1 MYSALSFTSIKPGAN
16 KAMSNSDLRSDIWV
30 QALLRTA
37 QSQGASGYVVRRG
50 DETAGAVLVKVASLD
65 GTARLLIPARDG
77 VGERIY
83 LDLTGKTAGPDE
95 PSIDAYLA
103 KRAAQDQDVWIVEI
117 EDKLGRSFLTE
128 RVD

>member
-1 MYSALSFTSIKPGAN
+1 
-16 KAMSNSDLRSDIWV
+16 MSSSDLRSDIWV

-37 QSQGASGYVVRRG
+37 QSLGAAGFVVRKG
-50 DETAGAVLVKVASLD
+50 DETAGAVLVKVARLD

-77 VGERIY
+77 AGARIY

-95 PSIDAYLA
+95 PSIDAYLS
-103 KRAAQDQDVWIVEI
+103 KRASQDQDIWIVEI
-117 EDKLGRSFLTE
+117 EDKLGRSFLSE

>member
-1 MYSALSFTSIKPGAN
+1 
-16 KAMSNSDLRSDIWV
+16 MSSSDLRSDIWV

-37 QSQGASGYVVRRG
+37 QSLGAAGFVVRKG
-50 DETAGAVLVKVASLD
+50 DETAGAVLVKVARLD

-77 VGERIY
+77 IGERIY

-95 PSIDAYLA
+95 PSIDAYLS
-103 KRAAQDQDVWIVEI
+103 KRASQDQDIWIVEI
-117 EDKLGRSFLTE
+117 EDKLGRSFLSE

>member
-1 MYSALSFTSIKPGAN
+1 
-16 KAMSNSDLRSDIWV
+16 MSSSDLRSDIWV

-37 QSQGASGYVVRRG
+37 QSQGAAGFVVRRG

-65 GTARLLIPARDG
+65 GTARLLVPARDG

-95 PSIDAYLA
+95 ASIDAYLS
-103 KRAAQDQDVWIVEI
+103 KRASQDQDIWIVEI

>member
-1 MYSALSFTSIKPGAN
+1 
-16 KAMSNSDLRSDIWV
+16 MSSNDLRSDIWV

-37 QSQGASGYVVRRG
+37 QSQGATGYVIRRG

-65 GTARLLIPARDG
+65 GNARLLIPARDG
-77 VGERIY
+77 LGDRIY

-95 PSIDAYLA
+95 ASIDAYLS
-103 KRAAQDQDVWIVEI
+103 KRASQDQDVWIVEI

>member
-1 MYSALSFTSIKPGAN
+1 
-16 KAMSNSDLRSDIWV
+16 MSQHDLRSDIWV

-37 QSQGASGYVVRRG
+37 QSQGATGYVVRRG
-50 DETAGAVLVKVASLD
+50 DDQAGAVLVKVARLD
-65 GTARLLIPARDG
+65 GTGRLLVPARDG
-77 VGERIY
+77 LGERIY

-95 PSIDAYLA
+95 TSIDSYLS
-103 KRAAQDQDVWIVEI
+103 KRAAQDQDLWIIEI

>member
-1 MYSALSFTSIKPGAN
+1 
-16 KAMSNSDLRSDIWV
+16 MSSSDLRSDIWV

-37 QSQGASGYVVRRG
+37 QSLGAAGFVVRKG
-50 DETAGAVLVKVASLD
+50 DETAGAVLVKVARLD

-77 VGERIY
+77 AGERIY

-95 PSIDAYLA
+95 RSIDAYLS
-103 KRAAQDQDVWIVEI
+103 KRASQDQDIWIVEI
-117 EDKLGRSFLTE
+117 EDKLGRSFLSE

>member
-1 MYSALSFTSIKPGAN
+1 
-16 KAMSNSDLRSDIWV
+16 MSNSELRSDIWV
-30 QALLRTA
+30 QAFLRTA

-95 PSIDAYLA
+95 ASIDAYLS